1 MIGAHNPRSVCPDVL
16 KESAISTRVA
26 REGQCERGG
35 EARVL
40 IPVAVGARTQV
51 ATPGSTSLP
60 QGAVGECKPSV
71 WASVGV
77 PWVEPVAHFGQSTDA
92 CTALLFVDRCFDS
105 CERRW
110 PHGLRRALV
119 NKGSSMPEINTET
132 VNDIEGVADW
142 AKQNASAEVQTR
154 VAAILA
160 RYGKRDQQEFA
171 EQPTQWEIDWF
182 YRGAVKE
189 LYRMALVNT
198 ATRQELWGYS

>member
-1 MIGAHNPRSVCPDVL
+1 
-16 KESAISTRVA
+16 
-26 REGQCERGG
+26 
-35 EARVL
+35 
-40 IPVAVGARTQV
+40 
-51 ATPGSTSLP
+51 
-60 QGAVGECKPSV
+60 
-71 WASVGV
+71 
-77 PWVEPVAHFGQSTDA
+77 
-92 CTALLFVDRCFDS
+92 
-105 CERRW
+105 
-110 PHGLRRALV
+110 
-119 NKGSSMPEINTET
+119 MPEINTET

-182 YRGAVKE
+182 HRGAVKE